1 MFVVLEIFLFNVLV
15 FLEYFMNI
23 FCNVGMFNVI
33 WKFYVFLLVF
43 IYMYIYF
50 ILLYKIEI
58 YLLIFIFYGI
68 LFIMEN
74 VN

>member
-1 MFVVLEIFLFNVLV
+1 MYVVLEIFLFNVLV

-33 WKFYVFLLVF
+33 WKFYVFFLVF

-68 LFIMEN
+68 LFMMEN

>member
-1 MFVVLEIFLFNVLV
+1 MYVVLEIFLFNVLV

-33 WKFYVFLLVF
+33 WKFYVFFLVF